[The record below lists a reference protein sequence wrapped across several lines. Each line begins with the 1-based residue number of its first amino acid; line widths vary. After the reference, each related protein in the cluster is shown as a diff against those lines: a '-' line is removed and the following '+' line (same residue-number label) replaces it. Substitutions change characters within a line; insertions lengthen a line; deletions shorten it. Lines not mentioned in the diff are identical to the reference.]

1 MLLLKMAFRNIFR
14 QRRRTIF
21 TSITIIFGV
30 ALAAFSIGWADG
42 TYNNIINLF
51 TKGWLGHI
59 QIHYKD
65 YLDKPSLYKTI
76 ENYNQIGGKI
86 SKIKGVESWTPRIFS
101 AGLASLKDK
110 TSGVRIIGIDPLRE
124 DQTTSFH
131 KKIVKGNY
139 FKSGLKN
146 QVLLGK
152 GLANILHAKIGDKI
166 VLVSQG
172 ADGSIANDFFKV
184 VGFVSTDDEM
194 YDRNSFY
201 IPLKDTQEFLSLGN
215 NVHEIA
221 VTVKNVKKVKEI
233 SKKIAKILNNSD
245 LTVSPWQEFAKDFY
259 KAMKADKGGMWI
271 SLFVII
277 LVVAVG
283 VLNTVLMAVLERLRE
298 YGLLK
303 ALGTRP
309 KDIILL
315 VLYETNIIAFFSI
328 IIGSLIALVVNYYFS
343 IHGIH
348 LSQSFTYGGMN
359 FSEIMTEI
367 NLRSFTIPAVTVLLT
382 ASIVGFFPALKAA
395 KTDPVKSLRFH

>member
-59 QIHYKD
+59 QIYYKD
-65 YLDKPSLYKTI
+65 YLDKPSIYKMI
-76 ENYNQIGGKI
+76 ENYKQIGEKI
-86 SKIKGVESWTPRIFS
+86 SKIKGVENWTPRIFS
-101 AGLASLKDK
+101 AGLASLKEK
-110 TSGVRIIGIDPLRE
+110 TSGVRIIGIDPRKE
-124 DQTTSFH
+124 DQTTGFH

-139 FKSGLKN
+139 FKDGLKN

-172 ADGSIANDFFKV
+172 ADGSIANDFFNI

-201 IPLKDTQEFLSLGN
+201 IPLKDTQEFLSLDN
-215 NVHEIA
+215 SVHEIA

-233 SKKIAKILNNSD
+233 SKKIVKILHNSEFS
-245 LTVSPWQEFAKDFY
+245 VSPWQEFAKDFY

-309 KDIILL
+309 EDIILL
-315 VLYETNIIAFFSI
+315 ILYETNIIAVFSI
-328 IIGSLIALVVNYYFS
+328 IMGSLIALAVNYYFS
-343 IHGIH
+343 IHGIE

-359 FSEIMTEI
+359 FTKMITEI

>member
-65 YLDKPSLYKTI
+65 CLDKPSLYKTI
-76 ENYNQIGGKI
+76 ENYNQIGEKI

-139 FKSGLKN
+139 FKDGVKN

-233 SKKIAKILNNSD
+233 SKKIAKILNNPD

-328 IIGSLIALVVNYYFS
+328 IIGSLIALAVNYYFS

-395 KTDPVKSLRFH
+395 KTEPVKSLRFH